1 MVPFKKD
8 QFEET
13 ISTIFTATVTE
24 DSGQYICPP
33 VIVEKDSL
41 QVNNQQLENLDEINN
56 KRSFRRNAVC

>member
-41 QVNNQQLENLDEINN
+41 QVNNQQLE
-56 KRSFRRNAVC
+56 KS